1 MKKFRRRSA
10 RMNIRHYH
18 VTMRRYFRQILT
30 SPAQLLPL
38 IFEPIAMLII
48 LLLVAEKDA
57 FLAKNSASV
66 TSANIILFVLVIM
79 AAMMGLLN
87 SYREIC
93 KERDVLSREVFGGLD
108 IPAYVLSKFT
118 VLSVI
123 GIVQC
128 AILFF
133 GTLPAIDF
141 AFPNPATGYLC
152 AYGAMALTNISTM
165 AIGLFISALLKKS
178 ESAILPVLFI
188 IIEQVV
194 FCDCLFTLEGGA
206 GWLRYIT
213 PSAWG
218 IAVFGNAAGLNDWAP
233 PIFHKDLFALNPLIG
248 LGVMAAITLL
258 FVFLTT
264 LRLKRAY
271 RQKD

>member
-1 MKKFRRRSA
+1 
-10 RMNIRHYH
+10 MN
-18 VTMRRYFRQILT
+18 
-30 SPAQLLPL
+30 
-38 IFEPIAMLII
+38 
-48 LLLVAEKDA
+48 
-57 FLAKNSASV
+57 
-66 TSANIILFVLVIM
+66 
-79 AAMMGLLN
+79 
-87 SYREIC
+87 
-93 KERDVLSREVFGGLD
+93 
-108 IPAYVLSKFT
+108 
-118 VLSVI
+118 
-123 GIVQC
+123 
-128 AILFF
+128 
-133 GTLPAIDF
+133 
-141 AFPNPATGYLC
+141 
-152 AYGAMALTNISTM
+152 
-165 AIGLFISALLKKS
+165 
-178 ESAILPVLFI
+178 LPVLFI

-258 FVFLTT
+258 FVLLTT

>member
-93 KERDVLSREVFGGLD
+93 KEREVLAREVFGGLD
-108 IPAYVLSKFT
+108 ITADLGTQVLSMAEGT
-118 VLSVI
+118 VTRVYDDGLMGTTVMVDHGSGLVSTYC
-123 GIVQC
+123 GLAAPAAVEEGQQVARGAVLGAVGDT
-128 AILFF
+128 AIAESGMPPHLHLEAVLD
-133 GTLPAIDF
+133 GQQVDPLDYLPEA
-141 AFPNPATGYLC
+141 
-152 AYGAMALTNISTM
+152 S
-165 AIGLFISALLKKS
+165 
-178 ESAILPVLFI
+178 
-188 IIEQVV
+188 
-194 FCDCLFTLEGGA
+194 
-206 GWLRYIT
+206 
-213 PSAWG
+213 
-218 IAVFGNAAGLNDWAP
+218 
-233 PIFHKDLFALNPLIG
+233 
-248 LGVMAAITLL
+248 
-258 FVFLTT
+258 
-264 LRLKRAY
+264 
-271 RQKD
+271 

>member
-93 KERDVLSREVFGGLD
+93 KEREVLAREVFGGLD
-108 IPAYVLSKFT
+108 ITAYALSKSA
-118 VLSVI
+118 VLCIV
-123 GIVQC
+123 GAVQC
-128 AILFF
+128 AALFF
-133 GTLPAIDF
+133 GSLTFLDF
-141 AFPNPATGYLC
+141 AFARPAEGYILC
-152 AYGAMALTNISTM
+152 LLALILVNVCVTNL
-165 AIGLFISALLKKS
+165 GLLISAALKNS
-178 ESAILPVLFI
+178 ESAILPVLVVLI
-188 IIEQVV
+188 LQVV
-194 FCDCLFTLEGGA
+194 FSDCLIEIDGAA
-206 GWLRYIT
+206 GWIKYIT

-218 IAVFGNAAGLNDWAP
+218 IAVFGRETGINGWSEW
-233 PIFHKDLFALNPLIG
+233 FHKDLYALHPAVPLVI
-248 LGVMAAITLL
+248 LAVFSFVLL
-258 FVFLTT
+258 SLTIWK
-264 LRLKRAY
+264 LKRTY
-271 RQKD
+271 RRKD